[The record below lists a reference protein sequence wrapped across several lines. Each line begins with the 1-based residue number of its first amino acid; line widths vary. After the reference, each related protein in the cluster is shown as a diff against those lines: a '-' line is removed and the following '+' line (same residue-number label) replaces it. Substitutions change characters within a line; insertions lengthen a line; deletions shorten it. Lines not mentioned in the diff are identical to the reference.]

1 MKQQT
6 EAFLTYIR
14 CELNLSAHTVLSYKG
29 DLNQWLGYLG
39 TDDAD
44 PATIGINDLRGW
56 VAQLASDG
64 LTQRSIRRKIQ
75 TLRAFF
81 TFMMKRFGLKTN
93 PAAELIP
100 GRMAKTLPR
109 VVAPAITARVID
121 LPVDPTDFTAV
132 RDRLAI
138 DMLYSTGMRAS
149 ELTGLLDT
157 DVNCGKG
164 ELKVL
169 GKRNKERII
178 PFGNELR
185 QMIDQYRQ
193 IRPATASTAF
203 FVRSDGRPMSYAML
217 RGIVRREFA
226 GSGASPTPHWL
237 RHSFATDM
245 LNDGA
250 GLNAVKDLLG
260 HASLS
265 TTQIYTHL
273 SYSELKQNYQLAHPR
288 AQKKR

>member
-6 EAFLTYIR
+6 QAFLSYIR

-29 DLNQWLGYLG
+29 DLNQWLQYLG
-39 TDDAD
+39 NDDVD
-44 PATIGINDLRGW
+44 PADIDINDLRGW
-56 VAQLASDG
+56 VAHLAAKG

-75 TLRAFF
+75 SLRAFF
-81 TFMMKRFGLKTN
+81 TFLMKRYDLKTN

-109 VVAPAITARVID
+109 VVAPEITSRVID
-121 LPVDPTDFTAV
+121 SPIDETDFKAV

-149 ELTGLLDT
+149 ELTGLLDIN
-157 DVNCGKG
+157 VNCATG

-169 GKRNKERII
+169 GKRNKERLI
-178 PFGNELR
+178 PFGRELR
-185 QMIDQYRQ
+185 EKIGQYRRL
-193 IRPATASTAF
+193 RPDSAAETF
-203 FVRSDGRPMSYAML
+203 FVRPDGRPMTYESL
-217 RGIVRREFA
+217 RKIVHSEFA
-226 GSGASPTPHWL
+226 GSGASPTPHCL

-288 AQKKR
+288 ALKKR

>member
-6 EAFLTYIR
+6 QAFLSYIR

-29 DLNQWLGYLG
+29 DINQWLRYLG
-39 TDDAD
+39 NDDAD
-44 PATIGINDLRGW
+44 PADIDINDLRGW
-56 VAQLASDG
+56 VAHLAANG

-75 TLRAFF
+75 SLRAFF
-81 TFMMKRFGLKTN
+81 TFMMKRYDLKSN

-109 VVAPAITARVID
+109 VVAPEITSRVID
-121 LPVDPTDFTAV
+121 TPIDETDFKAV
-132 RDRLAI
+132 RNRLAI

-149 ELTGLLDT
+149 ELTGLLDIN
-157 DVNCGKG
+157 VNCATG

-169 GKRNKERII
+169 GKRNKERLI

-185 QMIDQYRQ
+185 EKIEQYRRL
-193 IRPATASTAF
+193 RPDSAAETL
-203 FVRSDGRPMSYAML
+203 FVRPDGRPMTYESL
-217 RGIVRREFA
+217 RKIVHSEFA
-226 GSGASPTPHWL
+226 GSGASPTPHCL

-288 AQKKR
+288 ALKKR

>member
-29 DLNQWLGYLG
+29 DLNQWLSYIGEDSDPAG
-39 TDDAD
+39 TD
-44 PATIGINDLRGW
+44 INDLRGW
-56 VAQLASDG
+56 VALLATDG
-64 LTQRSIRRKIQ
+64 LSQRSIRRKIQ

-81 TFMMKRFGLKTN
+81 AFMMKRYGLKNN
-93 PAAELIP
+93 PAAELTP

-109 VVAPAITARVID
+109 TIAPQITSRVID
-121 LPVDPTDFTAV
+121 TQIDETDFTAV
-132 RDRLAI
+132 RDRLAV

-157 DVNCGKG
+157 DVNCNSC

-185 QMIDQYRQ
+185 QMIDQYRKL
-193 IRPATASTAF
+193 RPATASPAF
-203 FVRSDGRPMSYAML
+203 FVRPDGRQMSYGVL

-226 GSGASPTPHWL
+226 GSGASPTPHCL

-273 SYSELKQNYQLAHPR
+273 SYSEIKQNYQLAHPR

>member
-1 MKQQT
+1 MKQRI

-29 DLNQWLGYLG
+29 DLKQWISFIGS
-39 TDDAD
+39 DDVD
-44 PATIGINDLRGW
+44 PANIDINDLRAW
-56 VAQLASDG
+56 VAHLATNG
-64 LTQRSIRRKIQ
+64 LTQRSIRRKVQ

-81 TFMMKRFGLKTN
+81 TFMMKRYGLKNN

-109 VVAPAITARVID
+109 VIAPQITSNVID
-121 LPVDPTDFTAV
+121 APIDATDFRAV

-149 ELTGLLDT
+149 ELTGLLDIN
-157 DVNCGKG
+157 VNCSTC

-178 PFGNELR
+178 PFGLELR
-185 QMIDQYRQ
+185 NKIEEYRQ
-193 IRPATASTAF
+193 LRPTTSAETF
-203 FVRSDGRPMSYAML
+203 FVRPDGRPMSYDSL
-217 RGIVRREFA
+217 RRIVHDKFV
-226 GSGASPTPHWL
+226 GSGASPTPHCL

-250 GLNAVKDLLG
+250 GLNAVKELLG

-288 AQKKR
+288 ALKKR